1 MATNLLKYKSGW
13 WNVFKHQITVFV
25 SLSNNRLFMN
35 LLAHAYLS
43 FNDPGILV
51 GNMISDYVKG
61 KNKFLYP
68 LRIQEGIALHR
79 AIDAFTDVHAATKEA
94 KEFFK
99 PYYRLYSGACVDVVY
114 DHFLANDNNE
124 FANDDALKLFA
135 KNTYIQLE
143 NNNNELPQKF
153 AAMLP
158 YMKTQDWLYNYKF
171 RFGIEQSF
179 GGLVRRSAYL
189 TDSTRAFML
198 FEKHY
203 HQLQQCY
210 QYFFPSVKKTSVEWL
225 ANYTGGAKKI

>member
-1 MATNLLKYKSGW
+1 
-13 WNVFKHQITVFV
+13 
-25 SLSNNRLFMN
+25 MN

-43 FNDPGILV
+43 FNDPSILV

-79 AIDAFTDVHAATKEA
+79 AIDAYTDGHTATKEA

-99 PYYRLYSGACVDVVY
+99 PHYRLYSGACVDVVY
-114 DHFLANDNNE
+114 DHFLANDINE

-143 NNNNELPQKF
+143 KNNTGLPQKF

-158 YMKTQDWLYNYKF
+158 YMKAQDWLYHYKF
-171 RFGIEQSF
+171 RLGIEKSF

-189 TDSTRAFML
+189 TDSATAFVL

-203 HQLQQCY
+203 DQLHQCY
-210 QYFFPSVKKTSVEWL
+210 QYFFPTVKKMSVEWL
-225 ANYTGGAKKI
+225 SNYTDGTKTI